1 MTINFHFRRAE
12 EEQSMKTMKDLFS
25 NILFK

>member
-12 EEQSMKTMKDLFS
+12 EEQAMKTMKDLFS